1 MSRRTELYSRWSLEM
16 RRSRYFRAGERVGVA
31 VSGGP
36 DSILLLDFMKQSARE
51 AALQL
56 AAVHFNHK
64 LRGAESDADERF
76 VRQRAEA
83 LGIEF
88 LGAEADT
95 TQEAKSK
102 GRNLE
107 ATARELRYRFFFS
120 LVNRGRLDKVVT
132 AHTANDQAET
142 VLLRLLR
149 GTGTRG
155 LGGIYPVLEGR
166 IFRPFLSLTRDDI
179 EREIQ
184 ERKLEF
190 AVDSSNRNVRFQ
202 RNKIRLELLPRL
214 RKEFNPEI
222 VSLLKELSERA
233 RDDEDVLEQVAR
245 ERAHPWRVREG
256 AEERIPIR
264 PLVEF
269 PPAIQRRVLRQM
281 ILAAQGSHRGVTHRH
296 IEALRQL
303 SSGAQSGRKLLLP
316 GHLEARRDFDWLVLE
331 RLTDSPSGADFC
343 LPVDIPGEVAV
354 PSLGVVFRFK
364 IIGAETLGKTY
375 NEQGIAGLDPQKLRG
390 KLVLRNWRPGDRF
403 QPMGSRKVRKLKEL
417 MAQRKIPVGQRKGW
431 PVLESGGE
439 IVWARGFPPASL
451 IAASPSSDQIILIE
465 EITKPAL

>member
-1 MSRRTELYSRWSLEM
+1 MPHRSKLYSRWSLEM
-16 RRSRYFRAGERVGVA
+16 RRSRHFHAGERVGVA

-36 DSILLLDFMKQSARE
+36 DSILLLDFMKQYARE
-51 AALQL
+51 AALLL

-64 LRGAESDADERF
+64 LRGAESDADERL
-76 VRQRAEA
+76 VRKRAEA

-88 LGAEADT
+88 LGTEADT
-95 TQEAKSK
+95 THEAKSK
-102 GRNLE
+102 RQNLE

-155 LGGIYPVLEGR
+155 LGGVYPVLEGK
-166 IFRPFLSLTRDDI
+166 IFRPFLNLTRDEI

-184 ERKLEF
+184 ERELEF

-202 RNKIRLELLPRL
+202 RNKIRMELLPRL
-214 RKEFNPEI
+214 KKEFNPEI
-222 VSLLKELSERA
+222 VSLLTELSERA
-233 RDDEDVLEQVAR
+233 RDDEEVLEQAAR
-245 ERAHPWRVREG
+245 DRAHPWRAREG

-264 PLVEF
+264 AFVQF

-281 ILAAQGSHRGVTHRH
+281 ILATHGSLRGVTHRH
-296 IEALRQL
+296 VEALRHL

-316 GHLEARRDFDWLVLE
+316 GLLEARRDFDWLVLE
-331 RLTDSPSGADFC
+331 RLTAPSSGAEFC

-364 IIGAETLGKTY
+364 IIGAGALGKTY
-375 NEQGIAGLDPQKLRG
+375 NEQGMAGLDPRKLPG

-451 IAASPSSDQIILIE
+451 IAASPSSDQVILIE
-465 EITKPAL
+465 EIT